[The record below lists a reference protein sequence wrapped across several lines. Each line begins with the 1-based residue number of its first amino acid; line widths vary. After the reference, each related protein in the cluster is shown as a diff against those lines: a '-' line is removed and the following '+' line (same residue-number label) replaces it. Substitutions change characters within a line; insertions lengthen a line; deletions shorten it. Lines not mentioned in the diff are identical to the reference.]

1 MGGGGWSACLG
12 TKDFSRPGG
21 TQWQAAVGCRAAG
34 APFAFPAGPWLPA
47 PVQLSSDFSC
57 FLTALLSGG
66 SLSHADLVSSVVL
79 RPVLLWCD
87 SRRPKSVPH
96 RLLPDS
102 LGGLQSGLLFTISLP
117 WIRPP
122 ANPRLQVRGISPSF
136 NNNTNRCSPGHSQ
149 SSSALWDLPE
159 PSPDHLVRPKPN
171 HLLLL
176 KTCFQSWLNVLQTPK
191 PTF

>member
-1 MGGGGWSACLG
+1 MKFTWSIARSIHLPLIYSFIYSPRW
-12 TKDFSRPGG
+12 FSDLSFSGVTP
-21 TQWQAAVGCRAAG
+21 V
-34 APFAFPAGPWLPA
+34 APS
-47 PVQLSSDFSC
+47 QS
-57 FLTALLSGG
+57 LL
-66 SLSHADLVSSVVL
+66 L
-79 RPVLLWCD
+79 
-87 SRRPKSVPH
+87 
-96 RLLPDS
+96 DS

-122 ANPRLQVRGISPSF
+122 ANPRLQVRGISPLF